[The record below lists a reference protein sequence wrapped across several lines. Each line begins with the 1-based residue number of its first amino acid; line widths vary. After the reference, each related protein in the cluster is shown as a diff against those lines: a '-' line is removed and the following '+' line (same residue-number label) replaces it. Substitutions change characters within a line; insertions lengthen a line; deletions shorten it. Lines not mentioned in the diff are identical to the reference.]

1 MSEASTVQVSMP
13 PLPRTQEPTF
23 SSIANPIEASA
34 PNVVSEP
41 LGSKPKPKVR
51 KGFIVLMVV
60 IVGFAAGAAL
70 ASFVLP
76 IDEYVQAARSLME
89 AKFNPG
95 STIEQLSA
103 MPLTSGEG
111 ADSADLVPAP

>member
-1 MSEASTVQVSMP
+1 
-13 PLPRTQEPTF
+13 
-23 SSIANPIEASA
+23 
-34 PNVVSEP
+34 
-41 LGSKPKPKVR
+41 
-51 KGFIVLMVV
+51 MVV

-76 IDEYVQAARSLME
+76 SDEYVQAARSLME

-95 STIEQLSA
+95 STSTIEQWSA

-111 ADSADLVPAP
+111 ADSAAFVTEP